1 MIGRARTAFLF
12 YYSHEEAR
20 RDIKF
25 TPRMQYST
33 FRSRGSKQITDVFQQ
48 QKGERVDL
56 CHGVY

>member
-1 MIGRARTAFLF
+1 MIRHAKIAFLF
-12 YYSHEEAR
+12 YYSREEAR
-20 RDIKF
+20 RVLKF

-56 CHGVY
+56 CHGV